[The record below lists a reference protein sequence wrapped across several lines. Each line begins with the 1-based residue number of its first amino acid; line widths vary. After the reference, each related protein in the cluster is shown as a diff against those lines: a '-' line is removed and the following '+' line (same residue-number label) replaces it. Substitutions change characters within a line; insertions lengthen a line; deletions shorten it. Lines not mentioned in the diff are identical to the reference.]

1 MDRPIAAQLHRRV
14 ASCALIVALS
24 VGATTAPSV
33 VEARS
38 PEERPRTAG
47 DSTSAN
53 EDRREGIGHWLATV
67 EDKPEAQPSFIKS
80 WLASVY
86 EKLLGLRVAIRLAFA
101 HAWKWSHGKPDNT
114 CS

>member
-1 MDRPIAAQLHRRV
+1 MVRPIAAQFHRRV
-14 ASCALIVALS
+14 ASYALIVALS
-24 VGATTAPSV
+24 LGATTAPSV

-38 PEERPRTAG
+38 PEERPKTAG

-53 EDRREGIGHWLATV
+53 ENRREGIGHWLTTV
-67 EDKPEAQPSFIKS
+67 EGKTEAQPSFIRS
-80 WLASVY
+80 WLAGVY
-86 EKLLGLRVAIRLAFA
+86 EKLLGLKAAISLAFA